1 VLIHRGRIVA
11 VDAEG
16 FYDITLFGFVHGESS
31 CASAAAA
38 DASEHRG
45 FGKSGNT
52 FAARNDAFGEKTGR
66 RITSRNDAL
75 PTYNLFAPHAMH
87 QAHSACSTHARRE
100 N

>member
-1 VLIHRGRIVA
+1 MLIHRGRIVA

-45 FGKSGNT
+45 FGKAEILLPLGTTRS
-52 FAARNDAFGEKTGR
+52 GR
-66 RITSRNDAL
+66 RLAV
-75 PTYNLFAPHAMH
+75 A
-87 QAHSACSTHARRE
+87 
-100 N
+100 